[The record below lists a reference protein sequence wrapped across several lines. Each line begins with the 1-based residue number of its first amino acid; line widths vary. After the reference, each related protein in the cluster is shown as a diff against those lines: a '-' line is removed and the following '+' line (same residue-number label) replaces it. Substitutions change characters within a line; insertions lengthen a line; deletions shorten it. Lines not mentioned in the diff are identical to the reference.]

1 MLGGVDEA
9 YYTGEI
15 HYAPI
20 SRKAYWQASES
31 LQYGCEMVAIKCVS
45 PDCAQFDVEA
55 VLVSGQ
61 GFESS
66 TSAILDTGTS
76 LVVGPTASVKTLLQ
90 VLGLAYDASALSG
103 QYLIPCDRVATLPP
117 ISFVING
124 KPFQL
129 NGNEYVLKVQEG
141 STQ

>member
-20 SRKAYWQASES
+20 SRKAYWQASGKPPMWMRD
-31 LQYGCEMVAIKCVS
+31 GCIDCVS
-45 PDCAQFDVEA
+45 PDCLQFDVEA

-76 LVVGPTASVKTLLQ
+76 LVVGPTASVKALLQ
-90 VLGLAYDASALSG
+90 VTCRDS
-103 QYLIPCDRVATLPP
+103 V
-117 ISFVING
+117 
-124 KPFQL
+124 
-129 NGNEYVLKVQEG
+129 
-141 STQ
+141 